1 MNKLLLLIATTIL
14 FSCNTTQNYLQ
25 LEIIDDTLYLYDNN
39 VLIQKIPQVNT
50 CKLDSFLI
58 DYYQ

>member
-39 VLIQKIPQVNT
+39 VLIQKIPQINT